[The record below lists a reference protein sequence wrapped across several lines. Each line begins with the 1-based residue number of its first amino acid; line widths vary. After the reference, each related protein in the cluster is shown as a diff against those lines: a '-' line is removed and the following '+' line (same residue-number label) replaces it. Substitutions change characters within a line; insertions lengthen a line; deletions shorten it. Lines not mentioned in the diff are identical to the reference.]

1 MTEPLRRIQEAGRLL
16 TPAMEPADTERA
28 LARFWALDER
38 RRQRRVIGASAAV
51 GLSMVFG
58 AIWLTSRPEETAAP
72 VMVAKVESDER
83 VIRFADGSV
92 AVLLSEGTVLRVE
105 ESSEALMEIA
115 LQTGRA
121 RFDVAPNPNR
131 LFRVVTKGLRVEV
144 LGTSFTVDD
153 EALEQVTVHRG
164 RVAVFA
170 GDNRHELA
178 AGMTFA
184 LEGERAVVGPG
195 REPDGPD
202 EELLS
207 GTEDPPTETPSVR
220 RPAKKKK
227 PGLKKARAERTASS
241 WRHLAEKGL
250 FAEAYEALE
259 DQDDE
264 GPIADLRG
272 LLLAADVA
280 RLSGH
285 PAEAAGYLETALREH
300 QKEGQAVLAAFTLGR
315 IYERELSKPERAAEA
330 FAVARSLEPGG
341 SLAEDALAHEID
353 CWSKAGQDQK
363 AKERARLYLQLHPE
377 GRRAARL
384 RGMVQER

>member
-16 TPAMEPADTERA
+16 TPAVEPADTERA
-28 LARFWALDER
+28 LARFWALEER
-38 RRQRRVIGASAAV
+38 RRQRRVIGASAVV
-51 GLSMVFG
+51 GLSMVLG
-58 AIWLTSRPEETAAP
+58 AIGLTGRPEETVAP
-72 VMVAKVESDER
+72 TTVAKAESDER

-121 RFDVAPNPNR
+121 RFDVAPNPRR
-131 LFRVVTKGLRVEV
+131 LFRVVTEGLRVEV
-144 LGTSFTVDD
+144 LGTSFTVSD
-153 EALEQVTVHRG
+153 EETEQVTVHRG

-170 GDNRHELA
+170 GENRHELA

-184 LEGERAVVGPG
+184 LEGERAIVAP
-195 REPDGPD
+195 EPAEPE
-202 EELLS
+202 EELL
-207 GTEDPPTETPSVR
+207 EDGEAPPTEGPAVR
-220 RPAKKKK
+220 RTAKKKK
-227 PGLKKARAERTASS
+227 FGSKKARAERVASS

-259 DQDDE
+259 GQGAE

-285 PAEAAGYLETALREH
+285 PAEAANYLETALREH
-300 QKEGQAVLAAFTLGR
+300 RSEGQAVLAAFTLGR

-353 CWSKAGQDQK
+353 CWSKAGQAKK
-363 AKERARLYLQLHPE
+363 AKERAQLYLELHPD

>member
-1 MTEPLRRIQEAGRLL
+1 MTDRLRRIQEAGRLL
-16 TPAMEPADTERA
+16 APPVEPADTERA

-38 RRQRRVIGASAAV
+38 RRQRRVIGASAAIGV
-51 GLSMVFG
+51 SMVLG
-58 AIWLTSRPEETAAP
+58 AIALTRQPEETAAP
-72 VMVAKVESDER
+72 PLVAKAESDER

-121 RFDVAPNPNR
+121 RFDVAPNPRR
-131 LFRVVTKGLRVEV
+131 LFRVVTEGLRVEV
-144 LGTSFTVDD
+144 LGTSFTVSD
-153 EALEQVTVHRG
+153 EETEQVTVHRG

-170 GDNRHELA
+170 RENRHELA

-184 LEGERAVVGPG
+184 LEGERAVVAPDPA
-195 REPDGPD
+195 EPE
-202 EELLS
+202 EELLDD
-207 GTEDPPTETPSVR
+207 GEGPATEEPAVR
-220 RPAKKKK
+220 RTPKKKK
-227 PGLKKARAERTASS
+227 PGPKKVRSERAAT

-259 DQDDE
+259 GQGGG

-300 QKEGQAVLAAFTLGR
+300 RSEGQAVLAAFTLGR

-353 CWSKAGQDQK
+353 CWSKAGQAQK
-363 AKERARLYLQLHPE
+363 AKARAQLYLELHPD

>member
-1 MTEPLRRIQEAGRLL
+1 MSEPLRRIQEAGRLL
-16 TPAMEPADTERA
+16 APPVEPADTERA
-28 LARFWALDER
+28 LARFWALEER
-38 RRQRRVIGASAAV
+38 RRQRRVIGTSAAV

-58 AIWLTSRPEETAAP
+58 ALWLASQPEEAAAP
-72 VMVAKVESDER
+72 VQVTKAESDER

-105 ESSEALMEIA
+105 ESTEALMEIA

-131 LFRVVTKGLRVEV
+131 LFRVVTEGLRVEV
-144 LGTSFTVDD
+144 LGTSFTVSD
-153 EALEQVTVHRG
+153 EGSEQVTVHRG

-170 GDNRHELA
+170 GENRHELA

-184 LEGERAVVGPG
+184 LEGERAIVAPDPG
-195 REPDGPD
+195 EPEEEVREDG
-202 EELLS
+202 EE
-207 GTEDPPTETPSVR
+207 PPTEEPAVR
-220 RPAKKKK
+220 RSAKKKK
-227 PGLKKARAERTASS
+227 PGSKKVRAERVVSS

-259 DQDDE
+259 DQGGE

-285 PAEAAGYLETALREH
+285 PAEAAGYLETALRDH
-300 QKEGQAVLAAFTLGR
+300 RGEGQAVLAAFTLGR
-315 IYERELSKPERAAEA
+315 IYERELGKPERAAEA

-353 CWSKAGQDQK
+353 CWSKAGQHPK
-363 AKERARLYLQLHPE
+363 AKARAQLYLELHPD